1 MSEDIDGIDWDPPEL
16 VDSGAPEVYIAG
28 PGWIQQYVR
37 TASVVIAAI
46 AVSLGVLTMADES
59 MKQTDLQQQQADL
72 LRQQLVYNDCKDQ
85 LLAISAFGTFNATA
99 IGSDADSFGFSEEAR
114 SILAETLGEGILTCF
129 PDDGIF
135 GD

>member
-1 MSEDIDGIDWDPPEL
+1 MSEDMDGPEWDPPEL
-16 VDSGAPEVYIAG
+16 ADSDAPGVYIAG

-59 MKQTDLQQQQADL
+59 MQQTDLQQQQTDL
-72 LRQQLVYNDCKDQ
+72 MQQQFVYNDCKDG
-85 LLAISAFGTFNATA
+85 LMAIITWGTFNATA
-99 IGSDADSFGFSEEAR
+99 IGADADSSGVNDEWLSGLSELISA
-114 SILAETLGEGILTCF
+114 GITECF
-129 PDDGIF
+129 PVDGIF